1 MSKLASL
8 VFSIKGRISA
18 GFMTLLFFVA
28 AIGVISY
35 FAFDRTVS
43 KTEALVNASDR
54 VENILLLSRE
64 MTELKNAA
72 YQYVWEGKP
81 NTLVLYREIED
92 GMKNALDIEVNKI
105 DITALETYE
114 QTTATKET
122 AKAEQAAQNNSSTQE
137 PNVNETE
144 AILQEVSE
152 PVKTAD
158 QITFENDRHI
168 LDLSEMLSAFG
179 ANFQEVIAI
188 KAKREESIAKSMD
201 VISKE
206 LNKNL
211 KKVVRSA
218 VKNKE
223 FELASNAGQ
232 ALSFFLTAE
241 KTAARFLA
249 EPKPGGLD
257 KVNRYMRNF
266 NKYAKLMIKQITQDK
281 LKKPG
286 QKIMELAPKF
296 DKAFANVVLANVTYL
311 DLVNN
316 TMAKQVEEF
325 SKIGADLQAGATLL
339 GERAQKAT
347 IEVASVSQTVAT
359 VFVAIAFIVGTL
371 MAFFT
376 ITSISGPVS
385 RITKVMGR
393 LAKGDMEV
401 EIPGL
406 TRRDEI
412 GKMAE
417 SVNIFK
423 ENAIE
428 RRKLQAENQAREQAQ
443 QEQEKQHAHD
453 EAERQKE
460 HRREAEAAAQEKEAQ
475 TERLNL
481 RIREFETETSR
492 ILETLGQ
499 SVSKM
504 QGTADVLMDTAS
516 ATSSESV
523 SVSSSS
529 TQALQNVNAVSA
541 ATEEM
546 SASINEIGHQVEE
559 ANRIANIGLKQAEKS
574 NNTIDGLASSVR
586 KIDEIVTL
594 IQDIAGQTNLLAL
607 NATIEAARAGD
618 AGKGFAV
625 VASEVKS
632 LATQTGRA
640 TDEIISQISTIQN
653 ATTEA
658 VDAIKDVSSTVTQL
672 NEFSG
677 SLSVTISEQT
687 EATVEISQNAQ
698 NAAAG
703 TGEVNGNISTVM
715 SNAEKTGEVAEDV
728 RGAAEEMT
736 EQSHQLR
743 SAVSGFLKDVGT

>member
-114 QTTATKET
+114 QTTATKEA

-443 QEQEKQHAHD
+443 QEQEKQLAHD

-460 HRREAEAAAQEKEAQ
+460 HRREAEAAAQEKETQ
-475 TERLNL
+475 TDRLNL

-523 SVSSSS
+523 SASSSS

-640 TDEIISQISTIQN
+640 TDEIISQISTIQK

-728 RGAAEEMT
+728 RGAAEKMT